1 MRVRWFGVVCVAVG
15 VATATAGCERADT
28 SPPTRLMDGSRPA
41 VLLVDLEGIV
51 KAPVRTSVTVTRLEK
66 IKATSAI
73 STCVRRAA
81 TDRPDGPIVVR
92 VGVQGESVTFRNGS
106 GTGLYGCDNSAGP
119 GEGDRHWCGGAFGE
133 LRDGRLRDPR
143 LDMGDCVTGESK
155 PLGFAWIE
163 PGPQTRFVVVSQSN
177 YAEVYET
184 ARGLPVRVTTDDVEI
199 ERSRASFDV
208 SEHAADGSLI
218 RKYRVE
224 PSVAG

>member
-1 MRVRWFGVVCVAVG
+1 VRVRRFGVMCVVVG
-15 VATATAGCERADT
+15 VATASAGCERADT

-41 VLLVDLEGIV
+41 ALPVDLEGIV
-51 KAPVRTSVTVTRLEK
+51 KAPVRTSVTVTVLAK

-81 TDRPDGPIVVR
+81 NDRPDGPIVVR
-92 VGVQGESVTFRNGS
+92 VGVQGASVTFRNGS
-106 GTGLYGCDNSAGP
+106 GTGLYVCDNSAGP
-119 GEGDRHWCGGAFGE
+119 RERDRHWCGGAFGE
-133 LRDGRLRDPR
+133 LNDGRLRDPR
-143 LDMGDCVTGESK
+143 LDMGDCVTGEGK

-163 PGPQTRFVVVSQSN
+163 PGPQTRFVVVSQPS

-184 ARGLPVRVTTDDVEI
+184 ASGLPVRVTTDDVEI
-199 ERSRASFDV
+199 ERSRALFDL

-224 PSVAG
+224 PGVAG